1 MTSDRSTI
9 TEQAIAWHLR
19 ADTMAAEDWP
29 TFVAWLE
36 ADAEHARAYDAIV
49 AQDALIPHA
58 TFPGAAANDDA
69 PAPARWWRIAGG
81 TAIAAG
87 LAAWLMPFTL
97 PSQSPEQVFRTRDG
111 ERRDVRL
118 ADGTQIAM
126 NGGTI
131 LRIDPVRGR
140 SAELV
145 RGEVTL
151 HVVHDADRPFDLR
164 VGDRMIRDLGTTF
177 DVVRSGATVSVA
189 VSEGSVMVDPDAA
202 AIRLAPGQALRMTGD
217 RFVRRT
223 VATESVGGWRNGIL
237 TFDGAPVADVV
248 AGLRR
253 LHGID
258 VRVAGAL
265 SQRPFTGMIH
275 VTGTADRDI
284 PHLADLIGATWRRD
298 GEGWV
303 LVERANTVR

>member
-1 MTSDRSTI
+1 MTSDRATI

-19 ADTMAAEDWP
+19 ADTMAVEEWP

-36 ADAEHARAYDAIV
+36 ADAEHARAYEAIV
-49 AQDALIPHA
+49 AQDGLIA
-58 TFPGAAANDDA
+58 RASFPVAGANDDKSTS
-69 PAPARWWRIAGG
+69 PYWWRFAGG

-87 LAAWLMPFTL
+87 LAAWLVPLAL
-97 PSQSPEQVFRTRDG
+97 PSQVPAQVFRTRDG
-111 ERRDVRL
+111 ERRNVRL
-118 ADGTQIAM
+118 ADGTQVAM

-131 LRIDPVRGR
+131 LRVDPARGR
-140 SAELV
+140 SAELAQ
-145 RGEVTL
+145 GEVTL
-151 HVVHDADRPFDLR
+151 HVVHDPARPFDLR
-164 VGDRMIRDLGTTF
+164 VGGRVIRDLGTTF
-177 DVVRSGATVSVA
+177 DVTRSGMAMSVA
-189 VSEGSVMVDPDAA
+189 VAEGSVMVDPDTV
-202 AIRLAPGQALRMTGD
+202 AIRLTPGQALRAIGD
-217 RFVRRT
+217 RYIRRNVT
-223 VATESVGGWRNGIL
+223 TESVGGWRNGIL

-248 AGLRR
+248 AGFRR

-258 VRVAGAL
+258 VRATGTL

-303 LVERANTVR
+303 LVERAKTTR